1 MVKYKHIRRG
11 IYMKSY
17 NPEKGSYDMGMFCNQ
32 QNKKEV
38 KRQKK
43 LLNLFVV
50 LIIKNLLCYDVINF
64 KNILSCFLENRQA
77 N

>member
-1 MVKYKHIRRG
+1 MIRECSV
-11 IYMKSY
+11 INKI
-17 NPEKGSYDMGMFCNQ
+17 
-32 QNKKEV
+32 KKEV
-38 KRQKK
+38 KHSKK